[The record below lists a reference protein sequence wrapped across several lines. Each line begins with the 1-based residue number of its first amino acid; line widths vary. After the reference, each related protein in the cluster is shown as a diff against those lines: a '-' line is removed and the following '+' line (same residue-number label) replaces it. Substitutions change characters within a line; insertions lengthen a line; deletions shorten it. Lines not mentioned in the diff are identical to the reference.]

1 MITTSQLVYPLIGS
15 RLVFDRK
22 ELVGTWVAV
31 KTGQDTTWG
40 DYYAM
45 GVMQGNSV
53 VSGVVFNNMNEA
65 NCTAHIAV
73 EKPTKLL
80 LDLIAAACYYAFNQC
95 RLKRMTGMVPTSD
108 VDVIA
113 FDKHIGFEEE
123 FVMKD
128 AAADGDM
135 QVLVLTPATASRWLE
150 RANGQ
155 EIK

>member
-1 MITTSQLVYPLIGS
+1 MTTDEVVLPVPEN

-22 ELVGTWVAV
+22 ELIGAWVAV
-31 KTGQDTTWG
+31 QTGQDTTWG
-40 DYYAM
+40 DFYAM
-45 GVMQGNSV
+45 GIMKGSTVI
-53 VSGVVFNNMNEA
+53 SGVVFNNMNES

-80 LDLIAAACYYAFNQC
+80 LDLIAAACYYVFNQC

-108 VDVIA
+108 LDVIA

-123 FVMKD
+123 FIMKD

-135 QVLVLTPATASRWLE
+135 QVLVLTPVTASRWLE
-150 RANGQ
+150 RAHG
-155 EIK
+155 